1 MHMLRPFSWLLVA
14 LLAISNASGDEILV
28 ESAWSR
34 ATAPGQDV
42 MSVDLSIT
50 SNQSAKL
57 IGVLSDVCSH
67 VELHHMFHENGMMKM
82 REVESIELPAGE
94 SVDLRKNGY
103 HLMLMGL
110 KAPLKSGDR
119 TPLTLTIKFADN
131 RVIKVSAYAEVKS
144 LKSTD
149 RHSQEHEHMR

>member
-1 MHMLRPFSWLLVA
+1 MHKLRLFYWLLAV
-14 LLAISNASGDEILV
+14 LLASSNAFGDDILV
-28 ESAWSR
+28 EGAWSR

-57 IGVLSDVCSH
+57 MGVLSDVCSR

-110 KAPLKSGDR
+110 KAPLKSGDKI
-119 TPLTLTIKFADN
+119 PLTLTIKFADN
-131 RVIKVSAYAEVKS
+131 RVKKVSAFAEVKP

-149 RHSQEHEHMR
+149 RPSQEHEHMR